1 MSFFKPKVDIRD
13 NTQPFDKAQSGG
25 RKVILMLFDALRE
38 DFVEFDSETH
48 TYLDS
53 EAAYAYKGQKV
64 QLFKNLKEENPDNAI
79 LLPCYAEFPTI
90 TKSRVKSLLSGS
102 LSTFFS
108 ISDEFID
115 KEVQEDNILWQLK
128 HKKYKKGD
136 SQDIVFY
143 GDYIWDILYG
153 SWWDRHKSY
162 SSQDMNDLD
171 TLDDKTKK
179 DIFKELDDGSNFALM
194 VTHLIGAD
202 SAGHVFNSQ
211 HSELERKLLDTE

>member
-1 MSFFKPKVDIRD
+1 M
-13 NTQPFDKAQSGG
+13 
-25 RKVILMLFDALRE
+25 
-38 DFVEFDSETH
+38 
-48 TYLDS
+48 
-53 EAAYAYKGQKV
+53 
-64 QLFKNLKEENPDNAI
+64 FKNLKEENPDNAI

-153 SWWDRHKSY
+153 SWWDRH
-162 SSQDMNDLD
+162 
-171 TLDDKTKK
+171 
-179 DIFKELDDGSNFALM
+179 
-194 VTHLIGAD
+194 
-202 SAGHVFNSQ
+202 
-211 HSELERKLLDTE
+211 